1 MANGKT
7 AIFYIHYS
15 PFNIHHLTFII
26 QYCMERFTGI
36 LGIGLIL
43 GIAYLMSNNRKAINY
58 RTVGMGLLLQLLL
71 ALFILKT
78 AVGKGLFKTVGD
90 AVTKVIDFSQEG
102 AAFVFG
108 PLINI
113 PAVEKAFGG
122 PGGFI
127 FFFKIIPT
135 ILFVA
140 VLVNIGYHFGII
152 QRIVQVL
159 AKGLFWLMRVSGA
172 EALSNIGSAFVGQV
186 EAQIMIQPYLKGMT
200 KSELLASMS
209 GSFACISGGVMAAYI
224 GLGVPAE
231 YLLAASIMAAPGA
244 LAISKIIFPETETS
258 ETSGKVSIEIKK
270 IHSNLIDAISAGCT
284 EGLKIGFNV
293 AAMLIGFLALIAL
306 INFGL
311 NSLGGLWGDPK
322 FSLDSILGF
331 LFSGFAWCMGVPSD
345 EIFQAGSLMG
355 TKLVANEFV
364 AYNTLSAY
372 LPSADPS
379 IIKQV
384 TLINGHP
391 MSAKTIAIV
400 SFALCGFAN
409 LGSMGIQI
417 GGIGALEP
425 SRRSDLTQLVVRA
438 LIAGTLASY
447 MSATLAGMMLS

>member
-1 MANGKT
+1 MKNVFQYSSFIIYT
-7 AIFYIHYS
+7 SSFIFYIS
-15 PFNIHHLTFII
+15 SLKF
-26 QYCMERFTGI
+26 MERFTGI
-36 LGIGLIL
+36 FGILLIL
-43 GIAYLMSNNRKAINY
+43 GIAFLMSNNRKAINF
-58 RTVGMGLLLQLLL
+58 RTVGMGLLLQFAL

-78 AVGKGLFKTVGD
+78 AVGKGIFNTIGGG
-90 AVTKVIDFSQEG
+90 VTKVIDFSQEG

-108 PLINI
+108 PLINV
-113 PAVEKAFGG
+113 PAVGKAFGG
-122 PGGFI
+122 AGGFI

-152 QRIVQVL
+152 QRVVQVL

-172 EALSNIGSAFVGQV
+172 EALSNIASAFVGQV

-244 LAISKIIFPETETS
+244 LAISKIIYPETEQS
-258 ETSGKVSIEIKK
+258 ETTGTVSIEIKK
-270 IHSNLIDAISAGCT
+270 IHSNLIDAISAGCS

-306 INFGL
+306 INYGL
-311 NSLGGLWGDPK
+311 NGLGGLWGNPK
-322 FSLDSILGF
+322 FSLDTVLGF
-331 LFSGFAWCMGVPSD
+331 LFSGFAWCMGVQYD

-364 AYNTLSAY
+364 AYNTLSSF
-372 LPSADPS
+372 LPSTDPS
-379 IIKQV
+379 VIKEV
-384 TLINGHP
+384 ALVNGHV

-409 LGSMGIQI
+409 FGSLGIQI

-425 SRRSDLTQLVVRA
+425 SRRADLTKIVFRA

-447 MSATLAGMMLS
+447 MSATLAGILL

>member
-1 MANGKT
+1 
-7 AIFYIHYS
+7 
-15 PFNIHHLTFII
+15 
-26 QYCMERFTGI
+26 MERFTGI
-36 LGIGLIL
+36 FGILLIL
-43 GIAYLMSNNRKAINY
+43 GIAYLMSNNRKAINF
-58 RTVGMGLLLQLLL
+58 RTVGMGLLLQFAL

-78 AVGKGLFKTVGD
+78 AVGKGIFNTIGSG
-90 AVTKVIDFSQEG
+90 VTKVIDFSQEG

-108 PLINI
+108 PLINV
-113 PAVEKAFGG
+113 PAVSKAFGG
-122 PGGFI
+122 AGGFI

-152 QRIVQVL
+152 QRLVQVL

-172 EALSNIGSAFVGQV
+172 EALSNIASAFVGQV

-244 LAISKIIFPETETS
+244 LAISKIIYPETEVS
-258 ETSGKVSIEIKK
+258 ETTGTVSIEIKK
-270 IHSNLIDAISAGCT
+270 IHSNLIDAISAGCS

-306 INFGL
+306 VNYGL
-311 NSLGGLWGDPK
+311 NGLGSLWGDPK
-322 FSLDSILGF
+322 FSMDTVLGF
-331 LFSGFAWCMGVPSD
+331 LFSGFAWCMGVPYD

-364 AYNTLSAY
+364 AYNTLSSF
-372 LPSADPS
+372 LPSTDPS
-379 IIKQV
+379 VIKEV
-384 TLINGHP
+384 ALVNGHP

-409 LGSMGIQI
+409 FGSLGIQI

-425 SRRSDLTQLVVRA
+425 SRRADLSKIVFRA

-447 MSATLAGMMLS
+447 MSATLAGILL